1 MLRFLGIVDLQMM
14 MWQLFDIKDCVLIWH
29 DLILRCSW
37 WMIGGRCLESGK
49 NSMNLDCNLGEG
61 DMAHQFIVFFF
72 VGGGRG
78 GCVFSCI
85 FHWDGWVPRGTPTS
99 FHDWWLSSP
108 FKFHPS
114 NVLNGETP
122 VEHWSE
128 LTRCNSKCWY
138 FSWLESLVAC
148 DENIQNLKECPA
160 SPIFP
165 PSPKLIL
172 VTDLLRPSRTSGE
185 FTKTRLQ

>member
-1 MLRFLGIVDLQMM
+1 
-14 MWQLFDIKDCVLIWH
+14 
-29 DLILRCSW
+29 
-37 WMIGGRCLESGK
+37 MIGGRCLEFGK

-61 DMAHQFIVFFF
+61 DMAHQFIVCFF
-72 VGGGRG
+72 VCGGE
-78 GCVFSCI
+78 GCVFMYFSL
-85 FHWDGWVPRGTPTS
+85 GWMGTPWYPNII
-99 FHDWWLSSP
+99 HDWWLSSP

-128 LTRCNSKCWY
+128 LTGCNSKCWY
-138 FSWLESLVAC
+138 FSWLESLVTC
-148 DENIQNLKECPA
+148 DENIQNLKERPA

-172 VTDLLRPSRTSGE
+172 VTDLLRPSRRSGE